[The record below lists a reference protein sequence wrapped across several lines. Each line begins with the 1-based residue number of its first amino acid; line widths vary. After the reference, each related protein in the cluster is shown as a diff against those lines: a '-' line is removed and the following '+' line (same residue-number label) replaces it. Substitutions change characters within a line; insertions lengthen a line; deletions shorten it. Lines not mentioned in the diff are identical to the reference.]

1 MHPKAFS
8 RIKVLLGF
16 LFGISSIWCLVVL
29 FQYNVS
35 DPNEKILNAL
45 RTNSGE
51 LSRKFDG
58 AARDSAELSRKL
70 DLAISGVQVMQ
81 HVVAEK
87 RYSGCKNSRKDSNGL
102 ICIDDRAW
110 DRILRED
117 DAAWA
122 RMNASLAKERH
133 MDGSYMRHG
142 YERTESSRVKYR
154 EKRRDYLMSMW
165 VPTLS
170 CPEEMKKNVTCDTV
184 IFDPNADM
192 VHWRVPKMKNINL
205 YPLGIAKEGEA
216 GGKYKSYDELLEKF
230 GHKKSHVDILK
241 IDVEGAELKVI
252 PNILARPK
260 ELLPGQILIE
270 MHLPRYPQVG
280 AKEGDE
286 VLVGL
291 RKAGYSMFH
300 TEANY
305 DDPQNCNEYSFIL
318 LVSRTYLEA

>member
-165 VPTLS
+165 VPTL
-170 CPEEMKKNVTCDTV
+170 
-184 IFDPNADM
+184 
-192 VHWRVPKMKNINL
+192 R
-205 YPLGIAKEGEA
+205 
-216 GGKYKSYDELLEKF
+216 
-230 GHKKSHVDILK
+230 
-241 IDVEGAELKVI
+241 
-252 PNILARPK
+252 
-260 ELLPGQILIE
+260 
-270 MHLPRYPQVG
+270 
-280 AKEGDE
+280 
-286 VLVGL
+286 
-291 RKAGYSMFH
+291 
-300 TEANY
+300 
-305 DDPQNCNEYSFIL
+305 
-318 LVSRTYLEA
+318 